1 MAATV
6 AGIIFSNLHD
16 NNIPELTRLRTMASV
31 PFGCRYRLIDF
42 ALSNMVNA
50 GITDVNVKMNGGTS
64 GPKEIYQHL
73 AAAGIGTVVGM
84 HFPESH
90 LEEARKH
97 HINMVISGHMSS
109 DSLGINLIADEW
121 EKKGVE
127 VVPCSGLIRVSRV

>member
-1 MAATV
+1 VGDIVDRLMT
-6 AGIIFSNLHD
+6 
-16 NNIPELTRLRTMASV
+16 IPEFQQATKFNCPPKIVVGGKTSRCGKV
-31 PFGCRYRLIDF
+31 IF
-42 ALSNMVNA
+42 
-50 GITDVNVKMNGGTS
+50 KMNGGTS

-73 AAAGIGTVVGM
+73 AAAGVGTVVGM

-121 EKKGVE
+121 EKNGVE